1 MAEKK
6 FNVTKLNGIVGGDK
20 NQMSELKSLF
30 LSVNKQN
37 LADLNLAYKDGQLIK
52 VKEIAHKMKTSI
64 DLWDIFELKQD
75 IRKIERLA
83 QEGSNPKMLDQ
94 LIQKLNEVLT
104 TVFAQMK

>member
-6 FNVTKLNGIVGGDK
+6 FNVSKLTGIVGGDK
-20 NQMSELKSLF
+20 SQMNELKTLF
-30 LSVNKQN
+30 LSVNTQN
-37 LADLNLAYKDGQLIK
+37 LADLNIAYKDGQLIK

-83 QEGSNPKMLDQ
+83 QEGNNTKVLEQ
-94 LIQKLNEVLT
+94 LIQKLNEVLN